1 MDSSLPYRASGYHV
15 EFQDRTLMTPT
26 VVEEQLKDVYS
37 ERIDAIERLVLRG
50 RRPRSIGYNARI
62 GEHGPRLSD
71 PVVRLRTA
79 GGGWGIGW
87 SELTQEDAQE
97 LIGRPISDLFRMPN
111 GSTQAGFQIDLPLWD
126 LVARLLGLPLFRL
139 LGARGSRQVP
149 VYDASIYIDDLELDD
164 AHARELF
171 TQEVRSGQAHGY
183 HHFKV
188 KVGRGARW
196 MAPTAGLDRDA
207 LVVAAVRE
215 AAGEQAHVMIDA
227 NMGNTFNSACDLLL
241 ACSEADIYWFEE
253 PFAEDA
259 PLNQALKEFIEEN
272 GLRTLIADGEFAP
285 PPYFFDLIEQGW
297 IDIAQQDFHIYGLTW
312 WRDMAARV
320 EACAG
325 RCAPH
330 TWGSYIDRYPHA
342 HFAASIANYELLEA
356 APAEVP
362 GLVDDGWALVDGC
375 LIVPETPGC
384 GFDVDA
390 KIFEQALLTGD
401 AWRVTANT

>member
-1 MDSSLPYRASGYHV
+1 
-15 EFQDRTLMTPT
+15 MTTT
-26 VVEEQLKDVYS
+26 VVEQQLEDVYC
-37 ERIDAIERLVLRG
+37 ERIEAVERLVLRG
-50 RRPRSIGYNARI
+50 RRPRSIGHNARI

-71 PVVRLRTA
+71 PIVRLRTH

-87 SELTQEDAQE
+87 SSLSLETAQSLVGCTVGE
-97 LIGRPISDLFRMPN
+97 LFRMPH
-111 GSTQAGFQIDLPLWD
+111 GSTPAGTCVDLPLWD
-126 LVARLLGLPLFRL
+126 LVARLLDLPLFRL

-164 AHARELF
+164 EHARELF
-171 TQEVRSGQAHGY
+171 TEEVRSGQSYGY

-196 MAPTAGLDRDA
+196 MAADEGLARDA
-207 LVVAAVRE
+207 LVVQAVRK
-215 AAGEQAHVMIDA
+215 AAGDQARVMIDA
-227 NMGNTFNSACDLLL
+227 NMGNTLNSACDLLQTC
-241 ACSEADIYWFEE
+241 AEADIYWFEE
-253 PFAEDA
+253 PFAEDR

-272 GLRTLIADGEFAP
+272 GLRTLVADGEFAP
-285 PPYFFDLIEQGW
+285 PPYFFDLVEEGL
-297 IDIAQQDFHIYGLTW
+297 IDVVQQDFHAYGLTW

-356 APAEVP
+356 GPAEVP
-362 GLVDDGWALVDGC
+362 GLIDEGWALVDGC
-375 LIVPETPGC
+375 LVVPETPGS
-384 GFDVDA
+384 GFDVDP
-390 KIFEQALLTGD
+390 KIFEQALITGE
-401 AWRVTANT
+401 AWRVTADVYRSL